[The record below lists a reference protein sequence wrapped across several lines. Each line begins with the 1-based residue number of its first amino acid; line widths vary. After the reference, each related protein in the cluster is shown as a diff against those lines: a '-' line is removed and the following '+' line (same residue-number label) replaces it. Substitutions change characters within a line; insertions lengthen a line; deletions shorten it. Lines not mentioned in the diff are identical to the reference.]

1 MRPDIGI
8 WFGVTFDEYLG
19 KYIVDITGELFD
31 IDRYWLRA
39 KVSETKQVSTHY
51 KLAIQYPLSLQIC
64 K

>member
-39 KVSETKQVSTHY
+39 KVSETKQVSTHN
-51 KLAIQYPLSLQIC
+51 KLAI
-64 K
+64 